1 MASSQRSEVYNMA
14 NFKAYTT
21 ATGSYTKTG
30 TAQIQL
36 IAPVDV
42 SNEDR
47 LSFQFYNDDADSAGD
62 VVKVYGRIGTT
73 SGTFFNAADYTQ
85 IGDDITVSGTTS
97 VLKSIA
103 TTGLNYCGVTGA
115 PAKGSD
121 NITYSMLRQ
130 A

>member
-47 LSFQFYNDDADSAGD
+47 LSFQFYNTDAATDT
-62 VVKVYGRIGTT
+62 VKVYGRLGST
-73 SGTFFNAADYTQ
+73 SGTFFNASDYTQ

-103 TTGLNYCGVTGA
+103 TTGLNWCGVTVTPGA
-115 PAKGSD
+115 ASD
-121 NITYSMLRQ
+121 GMTHAMLRQ

>member
-1 MASSQRSEVYNMA
+1 MA
-14 NFKAYTT
+14 NFKSYIT
-21 ATGSYTKTG
+21 ATGSYAKTG
-30 TAQIQL
+30 TAQVQL

-47 LSFQFYNDDADSAGD
+47 LAFQFYNDDADSGGD
-62 VVKVYGRIGTT
+62 VVRVYGRIGTT

-103 TTGLNYCGVTGA
+103 TTGLNWCGVTVTPGA
-115 PAKGSD
+115 ASD
-121 NITYSMLRQ
+121 GMTHAMLRQ

>member
-1 MASSQRSEVYNMA
+1 MA
-14 NFKAYTT
+14 NFKSAILT
-21 ATGSYTKTG
+21 TGSYTKVG
-30 TAQIQL
+30 TSEVTL
-36 IAPVDV
+36 IAAVDV

-47 LSFQFYNDDADSAGD
+47 LSFQFYNTDAATDT
-62 VVKVYGRIGTT
+62 VKVYGRLGAEA
-73 SGTFFNAADYTQ
+73 GTFFNAADYTQ

-103 TTGLNYCGVTGA
+103 TTGLNYCGVTVA
-115 PAKGSD
+115 PATGSD